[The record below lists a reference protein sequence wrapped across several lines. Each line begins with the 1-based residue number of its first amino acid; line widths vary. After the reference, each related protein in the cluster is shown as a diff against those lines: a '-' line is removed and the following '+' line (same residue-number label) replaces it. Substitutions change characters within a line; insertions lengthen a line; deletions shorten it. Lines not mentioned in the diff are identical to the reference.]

1 MRQPRISGPIGRGRA
16 SYLAL
21 TSTMAAMSVLSAF
34 AWWSISEAGRSGDQ
48 LHVQTAEM
56 ARYQEAATAL
66 AQVQAAEAGYTLRPS
81 TDTAVD
87 LTNSQRGLDIAILHV
102 ETARTGGA
110 DRAIIAPLGRM
121 DGILDAGIDSLQQA
135 VSSRDAAN
143 VVTIDA
149 TQVRAP
155 IAQMRSLIS
164 RATGLAAQR
173 SQASLADSRAAGF
186 RLSVV
191 AVITAGLG
199 VAVTLAVLLLLLM
212 RGRLA
217 EAHEREVALLRTALV
232 HDNLTGLRNHRG
244 FLDDLRD
251 AVAETRACSLL
262 LVDLD
267 DLRAVNDAHGHR
279 AGDDQLVK
287 LADALR
293 GAAPEGAIAY
303 RTGGDEFAVLTTAP
317 LDPEMIA
324 QRMSKACA
332 VARAPRPSATVGY
345 SLWHPGMSAEELTGR
360 ADLALVSAKRDG
372 IAVRPYTRDLDDS
385 GVREASDLHALRA
398 MIERPQ
404 AITPVFQPIFDL
416 GSLDVVGFEALAR
429 FPAESGR
436 TTQEWFDLAHRHG
449 MATELEGAAAKA
461 ALAIPGR
468 PAGASLSLNVSPEVL
483 LHGREHLGLPRD
495 LSNITIEV
503 TEDALVTE
511 GVELEQA
518 LLDLRARGARI
529 AVDDAGAG
537 YAGFAQLVRVRPDVI
552 KLDRSLIENVNT
564 DSTKAAVVKAFVGYA
579 GDTGALICAEG
590 IETQGELRCVKRL
603 GVATAQGYLLGR
615 PLAGWVT
622 AAAEAPHAVAAGRV
636 VELRRASGE

>member
-1 MRQPRISGPIGRGRA
+1 VT
-16 SYLAL
+16 YLAL
-21 TSTMAAMSVLSAF
+21 ASTMVAMSVLPAF
-34 AWWSISEAGRSGDQ
+34 AWWSISEAGRSGDE

-56 ARYQEAATAL
+56 ASYQEAATAL

-81 TDTAVD
+81 TETARD
-87 LTNSQRGLDIAILHV
+87 LAHSQRGLDEAILRL
-102 ETARTGGA
+102 ESARNGGA
-110 DRAIIAPLGRM
+110 DLATLAPLGRTE
-121 DGILDAGIDSLQQA
+121 DILDAGIVSLQKA
-135 VSSRDAAN
+135 VSGRDAAS

-155 IAQMRSLIS
+155 IAQMRSLIN
-164 RATGLAAQR
+164 RATALAAQR
-173 SQASLADSRAAGF
+173 SQASLANSRAAGF

-212 RGRLA
+212 RRRLA
-217 EAHEREVALLRTALV
+217 DAHEREVGMLRTALV

-244 FLDDLRD
+244 FLDDLRE
-251 AVAETRACSLL
+251 AVAGTRACSLL
-262 LVDLD
+262 FVDLD
-267 DLRAVNDAHGHR
+267 DLRAVNDLHGHR
-279 AGDDQLVK
+279 AGDEQLVK

-293 GAAPEGAIAY
+293 AASLEGATAY
-303 RTGGDEFAVLTTAP
+303 RTGGDEFAMLTTAP
-317 LDPEMIA
+317 LDPEQIA
-324 QRMSKACA
+324 ATISEACGLA
-332 VARAPRPSATVGY
+332 PAPRPAATAGY
-345 SLWHPGMSAEELTGR
+345 ALWHPGMSAEELTAR

-372 IAVRPYTRDLDDS
+372 IPLRAYTRDLDDS
-385 GVREASDLHALRA
+385 GAREEAGLQALRA
-398 MIERPQ
+398 LIEQPR

-416 GSLDVVGFEALAR
+416 RSLDVIGYEALSR
-429 FPAESGR
+429 FPADSGR
-436 TTQEWFDLAHRHG
+436 TTQEWFDLAHRYG
-449 MATELEGAAAKA
+449 MATALEGAAAKA

-483 LHGREHLGLPRD
+483 LYGREHLGLPED
-495 LSNITIEV
+495 LSDITIEV

-564 DSTKAAVVKAFVGYA
+564 DPTKAAVVKAFVGYA

-590 IETQGELRCVKRL
+590 IETQGELHRVTRL

-615 PLAGWVT
+615 PLAGWAL
-622 AAAEAPHAVAAGRV
+622 AAAEAPRAVAVGRV

>member
-1 MRQPRISGPIGRGRA
+1 MKQLRIRRA
-16 SYLAL
+16 GGGGAATYLAL
-21 TSTMAAMSVLSAF
+21 GFTMVAMSVLSAF

-48 LHVQTAEM
+48 LHMQTAAM
-56 ARYQEAATAL
+56 TRYQEAATAL

-81 TDTAVD
+81 TSSAAQ
-87 LTNSQRGLDIAILHV
+87 LANSQRGLDEAILRV
-102 ETARTGGA
+102 ESASSGGEDGA
-110 DRAIIAPLGRM
+110 VIAPLGRV
-121 DGILDAGIDSLQQA
+121 DGILDSGIVSLQGA
-135 VSSRDAAN
+135 VSGRDATR

-149 TQVRAP
+149 NQVRAP
-155 IAQMRSLIS
+155 IAQMRSLIN
-164 RATGLAAQR
+164 RATALAAQR
-173 SQASLADSRAAGF
+173 SQASLASSRAAGL

-212 RGRLA
+212 RRRLA
-217 EAHEREVALLRTALV
+217 DAHEREVGMLRTALV

-251 AVAETRACSLL
+251 AVAGTRACSLL

-267 DLRAVNDAHGHR
+267 DLRAVNDAQGHR
-279 AGDDQLVK
+279 AGDEQLVK
-287 LADALR
+287 LAGALR
-293 GAAPEGAIAY
+293 EAAPRGATAY
-303 RTGGDEFAVLTTAP
+303 RTGGDEFAILTTAP

-324 QRMSKACA
+324 ARMCEACA
-332 VARAPRPSATVGY
+332 LAPAPRPAATVGY
-345 SLWHPGMSAEELTGR
+345 ALWHPGLSAEELTVR
-360 ADLALVSAKRDG
+360 ADLALVTAKRDG
-372 IAVRPYTRDLDDS
+372 IQLRRYSHDLDDN
-385 GVREASDLHALRA
+385 GAREEADIRSLRSL
-398 MIERPQ
+398 IEQP

-416 GSLDVVGFEALAR
+416 RSLDVVGYEALAR
-429 FPAESGR
+429 FPADSGR

-449 MATELEGAAAKA
+449 MGTALEGAAAKA

-483 LHGREHLGLPRD
+483 LHGRAHLGLPDD

-564 DSTKAAVVKAFVGYA
+564 DPTKAAVVKAFVGYA

-590 IETQGELRCVKRL
+590 IETHGELHCIKRL
-603 GVATAQGYLLGR
+603 GVATAQGFLLGR
-615 PLAGWVT
+615 PLAGWALAP
-622 AAAEAPHAVAAGRV
+622 AASRQPVVAGHV
-636 VELRRASGE
+636 VELRPAAGQ